1 MAHIRTHTGEKNY
14 KCRIEGCGKCF
25 AEKGNMEIHYKRH
38 KRRLEK
44 IKNKQNKKKLEISL
58 SLGDEN
64 DKQLIKANN
73 ENAIT
78 RPSSNFTLYNDEFQ
92 ILSTK
97 TTSKGVT
104 NLLTLENAHKEAS
117 NDIISESNSNFMFY
131 EPEQEENEVN
141 KIDLG
146 YLDSLNELNF
156 DFDKTFMM
164 NFEK

>member
-1 MAHIRTHTGEKNY
+1 M
-14 KCRIEGCGKCF
+14 
-25 AEKGNMEIHYKRH
+25 
-38 KRRLEK
+38 
-44 IKNKQNKKKLEISL
+44 
-58 SLGDEN
+58 
-64 DKQLIKANN
+64 
-73 ENAIT
+73 
-78 RPSSNFTLYNDEFQ
+78 
-92 ILSTK
+92 STK
-97 TTSKGVT
+97 ATSKGVT
-104 NLLTLENAHKEAS
+104 NLLTLENAHKEVS

>member
-1 MAHIRTHTGEKNY
+1 
-14 KCRIEGCGKCF
+14 
-25 AEKGNMEIHYKRH
+25 MEIHYKRH

-97 TTSKGVT
+97 ATSKGVT
-104 NLLTLENAHKEAS
+104 NLLTLENAHKEVS
-117 NDIISESNSNFMFY
+117 NDIIS
-131 EPEQEENEVN
+131 
-141 KIDLG
+141 
-146 YLDSLNELNF
+146 
-156 DFDKTFMM
+156 
-164 NFEK
+164 

>member
-1 MAHIRTHTGEKNY
+1 
-14 KCRIEGCGKCF
+14 
-25 AEKGNMEIHYKRH
+25 MEIHYKRH

-104 NLLTLENAHKEAS
+104 NLLTLENAHKEVS

>member
-1 MAHIRTHTGEKNY
+1 
-14 KCRIEGCGKCF
+14 
-25 AEKGNMEIHYKRH
+25 MEIHYKRH

-97 TTSKGVT
+97 ATSKRVT
-104 NLLTLENAHKEAS
+104 NLLTLENAHKEVS

>member
-1 MAHIRTHTGEKNY
+1 
-14 KCRIEGCGKCF
+14 
-25 AEKGNMEIHYKRH
+25 MEIHYKRH

-97 TTSKGVT
+97 ATSKGVT
-104 NLLTLENAHKEAS
+104 NLLTLENAHKEVS